1 LATFRSR
8 FPNRQ
13 EIFKAYVV
21 IVFLVQ
27 VWSIYNVWHAVPS
40 WSLAMDTWTLAGTI
54 AYTQAFALFESLL
67 ILGLMVTLAV
77 ILPRNWYKERFV
89 AQSSVAIILAA
100 VASVLA
106 HLYGQ
111 DWGMWNTRGFLT
123 WLGIMFCLIL
133 VAFILVARFERLQR
147 GFEALADRLLIL
159 SSVYIA
165 IGVVSLIL
173 VLIRN
178 I

>member
-1 LATFRSR
+1 LVTFRTR

-13 EIFKAYVV
+13 EIFKAFAVC
-21 IVFLVQ
+21 VFLVQ

-40 WSLAMDTWTLAGTI
+40 WALAMDTWTLAGTI
-54 AYTQAFALFESLL
+54 AYTQAFALIESLL
-67 ILGLMVTLAV
+67 VLGLMVILAV
-77 ILPRNWYKERFV
+77 ILPGKWYRERFV

-100 VASVLA
+100 IASVLA

-111 DWGMWNTRGFLT
+111 GWSMWNTRGFLT
-123 WLGIMFCLIL
+123 WLGILFCLIL
-133 VAFILVARFERLQR
+133 VASILVARFERLQR
-147 GFEALADRLLIL
+147 GLEALADRLLIL

-165 IGVVSLIL
+165 IGLVSLIL
-173 VLIRN
+173 VFIRN

>member
-1 LATFRSR
+1 
-8 FPNRQ
+8 
-13 EIFKAYVV
+13 
-21 IVFLVQ
+21 
-27 VWSIYNVWHAVPS
+27 
-40 WSLAMDTWTLAGTI
+40 
-54 AYTQAFALFESLL
+54 
-67 ILGLMVTLAV
+67 MVTLAV

-173 VLIRN
+173 ILIRN

>member
-13 EIFKAYVV
+13 EIFKAFVV

-27 VWSIYNVWHAVPS
+27 IWSIYNVWHAVPS

-67 ILGLMVTLAV
+67 ILGMLVILAV
-77 ILPRNWYKERFV
+77 ILPGKWYRQRFV

-100 VASVLA
+100 IAAVLV

-111 DWGMWNTRGFLT
+111 SWGMWNIRGFLS
-123 WLGIMFCLIL
+123 WLGILFCVIL
-133 VAFILVARFERLQR
+133 VAFLLVARFERLQR
-147 GFEALADRLLIL
+147 VLEALADRLMIL
-159 SSVYIA
+159 SSVYILIGA
-165 IGVVSLIL
+165 ISFFL

>member
-1 LATFRSR
+1 MPART
-8 FPNRQ
+8 
-13 EIFKAYVV
+13 EIFKAFAVC
-21 IVFLVQ
+21 VFLVQ

-40 WSLAMDTWTLAGTI
+40 WALAMDTWTLAGTI
-54 AYTQAFALFESLL
+54 AYTQAFALIESLL
-67 ILGLMVTLAV
+67 VMGLMVLMAI
-77 ILPRNWYKERFV
+77 ILPGKWYKERFV

-100 VASVLA
+100 IASVLA

-111 DWGMWNTRGFLT
+111 DWSMWNTRGFLT
-123 WLGIMFCLIL
+123 WLGILFCLIL
-133 VAFILVARFERLQR
+133 VASFLVARFKWLERGL
-147 GFEALADRLLIL
+147 EALAERLLIL

-165 IGVVSLIL
+165 IGLVSLIL

>member
-1 LATFRSR
+1 LGIFRRR

-13 EIFKAYVV
+13 EIFKAFAVC
-21 IVFLVQ
+21 VFLVQ
-27 VWSIYNVWHAVPS
+27 IWSIYNVWHAVPS
-40 WSLAMDTWTLAGTI
+40 WVLAMDAWTLVGTI

-67 ILGLMVTLAV
+67 VMILMVLMAV
-77 ILPRNWYKERFV
+77 ILPGKWYRERFV
-89 AQSSVAIILAA
+89 AQSSIAIILAA
-100 VASVLA
+100 AASVLA
-106 HLYGQ
+106 HFYGQ

-123 WLGIMFCLIL
+123 WLGILFCLIV
-133 VAFILVARFERLQR
+133 VAFLLVYRFKGLQR
-147 GFEALADRLLIL
+147 GLEALADRLIIL

-165 IGVVSLIL
+165 IGLVSLVL

>member
-1 LATFRSR
+1 MATFRSR
-8 FPNRQ
+8 LPART
-13 EIFKAYVV
+13 EIFKAFAVC
-21 IVFLVQ
+21 VFLVQ

-40 WSLAMDTWTLAGTI
+40 WALAMDTWTLAGTI
-54 AYTQAFALFESLL
+54 AYTQAFALIESLL
-67 ILGLMVTLAV
+67 VMGLMVLMAI
-77 ILPRNWYKERFV
+77 ILPGKWYKERFV

-100 VASVLA
+100 IASVLA

-111 DWGMWNTRGFLT
+111 DWSMWNTRGFLT
-123 WLGIMFCLIL
+123 WLGILFCLIL
-133 VAFILVARFERLQR
+133 VASFLVARFKWLERGL
-147 GFEALADRLLIL
+147 EALAERLLIL

-165 IGVVSLIL
+165 IGLVSLIL